1 MKKIIIFVIM
11 ISLFIFSFDY
21 DKNINYD
28 NYKWIEYKDLKRTKL
43 SLNII
48 DLTSKIKWEK
58 ISLSKKMQNTI
69 FPIENNQEN
78 YNGLWC
84 NDYWKLRKYDKD
96 QILELYKID
105 CCHFCLFSDNNKD
118 LIGDYSEY
126 YSNDKI
132 YTVCFNKSDSEKLIY
147 KDFHLRIIDIIN
159 KTIKG
164 YLCNFF
170 NYKNPDETE
179 IISPIVNILGE
190 YVFYI
195 EIFGDNDC
203 FRNTYCFYILHRIN
217 LKTLEDE
224 YIDFSD
230 YGIYQAAM
238 GVVDGFLPIY
248 DISLNKRYFYFYGE
262 SDKESLKYHYN
273 NFNNFNDGLY
283 VYDWWENRLYKVG
296 NIKCDLV
303 MITNNIDDGY
313 VYIRTRLGKDSKTK
327 NYQYD
332 FYRTKNFESLLD
344 EYK

>member
-43 SLNII
+43 SLDII

-105 CCHFCLFSDNNKD
+105 SFQFCLFSDNNED

-159 KTIKG
+159 KNTKW
-164 YLCNFF
+164 YLLYEC
-170 NYKNPDETE
+170 KE
-179 IISPIVNILGE
+179 PIVNILGE

-195 EIFGDNDC
+195 EIITDGQPIRAD
-203 FRNTYCFYILHRIN
+203 YCYYILHRIN

-296 NIKCDLV
+296 NIRCNLV

-313 VYIRTRLGKDSKTK
+313 VYIRSIKDLNAK
-327 NYQYD
+327 NYEYD